1 MFRSFVNQKSMK
13 LYVFLAQPKGGIM
26 NNYMK
31 RIDAILKEA
40 ELLVKEW
47 ANIENSESIDKL
59 RECLNDIEA
68 DLLYDDTKCHM
79 MISKGLIS
87 FAGNFFY
94 KEPEKLIMAL
104 MVMYSALKYRADK
117 TRDIPGNPGVSRTLV
132 QIPILVKEMC
142 AKKDGCV
149 DPEYVKRIV
158 GLFNSGMQDP
168 SWGYRMNNQEINL
181 IYQGI
186 RISEGELL
194 YHDYAVDVE
203 AKVSLSSLEAVY
215 AIGITYAKLY
225 TYTITALWSHDSTG
239 SWSPIGEW
247 QTINGIATQLL

>member
-1 MFRSFVNQKSMK
+1 MK
-13 LYVFLAQPKGGIM
+13 
-26 NNYMK
+26 NYLR
-31 RIDAILKEA
+31 RIDEILKEA
-40 ELLVKEW
+40 EFLVKDW
-47 ANIENSESIDKL
+47 ANVKNSKSIDKL
-59 RECLNDIEA
+59 RDCLNDIKD

-94 KEPEKLIMAL
+94 EEPEKLIMAL
-104 MVMYSALKYRADK
+104 MLMYSALKYRADK
-117 TRDIPGNPGVSRTLV
+117 TRDVPGYLIVCRTLD

-142 AKKDGCV
+142 TQKDGCV

-158 GLFNSGMQDP
+158 VVFNSGMQDP
-168 SWGYRMNNQEINL
+168 SWGYRMKNQEIDL

-215 AIGITYAKLY
+215 AIGITYAELY
-225 TYTITALWSHDSTG
+225 TKTITALWSHDSTG
-239 SWSPIGEW
+239 GWCPIGEW
-247 QTINGIATQLL
+247 QTLNSIATQLL